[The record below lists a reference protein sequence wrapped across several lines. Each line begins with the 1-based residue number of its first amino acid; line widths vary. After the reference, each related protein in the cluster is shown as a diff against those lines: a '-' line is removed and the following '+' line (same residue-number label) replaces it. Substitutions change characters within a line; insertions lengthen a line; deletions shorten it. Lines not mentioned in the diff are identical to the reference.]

1 MANRIDLHNKL
12 KSLLGGSSNVYFQP
26 PESLLLKYPCI
37 VYKLATPDVKFANDE
52 VYNHIRSY
60 SVTYIT
66 RDPDDDKIDEMFA
79 LFKNK
84 VRYDRSFTSDNLNH
98 YVFTVYN

>member
-1 MANRIDLHNKL
+1 MANRLDLHNKL
-12 KSLLGGSSNVYFQP
+12 RSLLGGSSNVYFQP

-37 VYKLATPDVKFANDE
+37 VYKLSTTPTTFADDKVYKFTRGYD
-52 VYNHIRSY
+52 
-60 SVTYIT
+60 VTYIT
-66 RDPDDDKIDEMFA
+66 RDPDDDMIDQMFE

-84 VRYDRSFTSDNLNH
+84 VRYDRSFASDNLNH